1 MKPIVESLETRR
13 LLSAAVVPHGQGV
26 MLDVNANEAFT
37 QSLGDFV
44 GISTT
49 REAKFNITA
58 LVHWGDGSAASAGAV
73 AIDSSGNIT
82 VSGSHAY
89 SNAGK
94 FAVTVAIKGAV
105 LNKSGQPTTNVV
117 ALGMIK
123 SSAIAAQSNSSG
135 GVTINE
141 VPGVSFT
148 TSVGTFITI
157 APATHLHASIN
168 WGDGSS
174 STGTL
179 KSDGV
184 IGLDEIQFEVDGTH
198 TYAKAGTYP
207 IVATV
212 TRSFGPTPTA
222 TPIQLVATIDSTAI
236 VAASSA
242 VNLNGTITGTYSLA
256 PTANPDIGATTVF
269 NGTGTAGDLGA
280 VSVHATVTVPGFV
293 ATGNATGT
301 LTLTRVASSAAGAGS
316 VTLALTGP
324 TQAGF
329 GSVPST
335 LSYTITG
342 GTGVD
347 AGATGS
353 GTIAV
358 TMGPGNAF
366 TFIITSA

>member
-1 MKPIVESLETRR
+1 MKPMVESLETRR

-26 MLDVNANEAFT
+26 MLDVNTNEAFT

-49 REAKFNITA
+49 REAKFSITA
-58 LVHWGDGSAASAGAV
+58 SVHWGDGSAASAGTV
-73 AIDSSGNIT
+73 AIDSSGNVT
-82 VSGSHAY
+82 VSGSHTY
-89 SNAGK
+89 TKTGQY
-94 FAVTVAIKGAV
+94 AVTVVIKGAT

-117 ALGMIK
+117 ALGSIK
-123 SSAIAAQSNSSG
+123 SSAIAMFTNSSG

-141 VPGVSFT
+141 APGVAFT

-157 APATHLHASIN
+157 APGTNLHASIN

-198 TYAKAGTYP
+198 TYARVGTYP
-207 IVATV
+207 IVVVV
-212 TRSFGPTPTA
+212 TQSGPPGSA
-222 TPIQLVATIDSTAI
+222 TPIRLITTIDSTAI
-236 VAASSA
+236 VAASSS
-242 VNLNGTITGTYSLA
+242 VNLNGTITGTFIPA
-256 PTANPDIGATTVF
+256 PTAADIGAVYVF
-269 NGTGTAGDLGA
+269 NGTGTTGDLGA
-280 VSVHATVTVPGFV
+280 VTAHATVTVPGFV
-293 ATGNATGT
+293 ATGHATGT
-301 LTLTRVASSAAGAGS
+301 LTLTRVTSSAAGAGT

-335 LSYTITG
+335 LSYVITG

-358 TMGPGNAF
+358 TLGPGTAF
-366 TFIITSA
+366 TFVITSA